1 MRSPVAPPVA
11 PFARRL
17 LSDDLPDLADD
28 RLEEAIAFVERR
40 LLTLPSVMRL
50 GVTVLA
56 VVFRGILALPGG
68 WTIARALLALPLPFV
83 PEYPR
88 LVRSL
93 AYAYVWETWPSTT
106 STGAAAPTVVGR

>member
-28 RLEEAIAFVERR
+28 RLEAAVAFVERR
-40 LLTLPSVMRL
+40 VATLPSVMLL
-50 GVTVLA
+50 GVTALA
-56 VVFRGILALPGG
+56 VLFRLILALPGG
-68 WTIARALLALPLPFV
+68 WTLARGLLALPLPFV

-93 AYAYVWETWPSTT
+93 AYAYVWETWPTT
-106 STGAAAPTVVGR
+106 SPTGAAR

>member
-28 RLEEAIAFVERR
+28 RREEAIAFVARR
-40 LLTLPSVMRL
+40 LVTLPSVMRL

-68 WTIARALLALPLPFV
+68 GTIARGVLALP
-83 PEYPR
+83 R
-88 LVRSL
+88 
-93 AYAYVWETWPSTT
+93 PS
-106 STGAAAPTVVGR
+106 AP